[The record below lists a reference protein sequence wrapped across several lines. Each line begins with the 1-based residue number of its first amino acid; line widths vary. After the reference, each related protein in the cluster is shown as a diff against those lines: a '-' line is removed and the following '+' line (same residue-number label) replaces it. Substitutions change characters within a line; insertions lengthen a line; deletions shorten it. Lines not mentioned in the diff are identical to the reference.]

1 MTEFIKT
8 MAVLIVAFM
17 TVYVIITLFQSKNNM
32 SIIEGLTNEDG
43 TTTSSRNGEAGSA
56 ASYADSIKAQVT
68 KIQDEL
74 LVSKYRKD
82 YENTIIHMDDLVS
95 TMMIKQIQNMTIG
108 GSDSKAIMSSLNNL
122 NTLKSAKE
130 SLNVAM
136 KYLDGI

>member
-1 MTEFIKT
+1 MTEFVKT
-8 MAVLIVAFM
+8 MAILIVAFM
-17 TVYVIITLFQSKNNM
+17 TVYVIITLFQPNNNINM
-32 SIIEGLTNEDG
+32 IEGLTNEGG
-43 TTTSSRNGEAGSA
+43 TTSRNGEAGSA
-56 ASYADSIKAQVT
+56 ASYSDGIKAQVT

-82 YENTIIHMDDLVS
+82 YENTIIHMDDLVG

-108 GSDSKAIMSSLNNL
+108 GSDPKALILSLNNL

-136 KYLDGI
+136 KHLDGM

>member
-8 MAVLIVAFM
+8 IGILIFAFM
-17 TVYVIITLFQSKNNM
+17 TVYVIITLFQPKNNT
-32 SIIEGLTNEDG
+32 IEGLTNNEL
-43 TTTSSRNGEAGSA
+43 TSSKGEAGSA
-56 ASYADSIKAQVT
+56 ASYSDGIKAQVV

-82 YENTIIHMDDLVS
+82 YENTIIHLDDLVG
-95 TMMIKQIQNMTIG
+95 TMMIKQIQNMTVG
-108 GSDSKAIMSSLNNL
+108 GSDPKALMSSLNNL

-136 KYLDGI
+136 KFLDGM

>member
-8 MAVLIVAFM
+8 VGVLFVAFM
-17 TVYVIITLFQSKNNM
+17 TVYAIITLFQPKNNN
-32 SIIEGLTNEDG
+32 IIEGLTNEN
-43 TTTSSRNGEAGSA
+43 SSAGSGEAGSS
-56 ASYADSIKAQVT
+56 ASYADGIKAQVV

-82 YENTIIHMDDLVS
+82 YENTIIHMDDLVG
-95 TMMIKQIQNMTIG
+95 TMMIKQIQNMPVG
-108 GSDSKAIMSSLNNL
+108 GSDPKALITSLNNL
-122 NTLKSAKE
+122 NTLKMAKE

>member
-8 MAVLIVAFM
+8 IGILTVAFM
-17 TVYVIITLFQSKNNM
+17 TIYVIIILFQPKNNN

-43 TTTSSRNGEAGSA
+43 TTSSRNGEAGSA
-56 ASYADSIKAQVT
+56 ASYSDSIKAQVT

-74 LVSKYRKD
+74 LVPKYRKD

-108 GSDSKAIMSSLNNL
+108 GSDSKALISSLNNL
-122 NTLKSAKE
+122 NTLRSAKE

>member
-8 MAVLIVAFM
+8 ITVLIVAFM
-17 TVYVIITLFQSKNNM
+17 TVYVIITLFQPKNT
-32 SIIEGLTNEDG
+32 IEGLTNEDG
-43 TTTSSRNGEAGSA
+43 TSSRNGEAGSA
-56 ASYADSIKAQVT
+56 ASYADSIKAQLT

-82 YENTIIHMDDLVS
+82 YENTIINMDDLVG

-108 GSDSKAIMSSLNNL
+108 GSDPKELMLSLNNL

-136 KYLDGI
+136 KHLDGM

>member
-1 MTEFIKT
+1 MTEFVKT
-8 MAVLIVAFM
+8 MAILIVAFM
-17 TVYVIITLFQSKNNM
+17 TVYVIITLFQPNNNINM
-32 SIIEGLTNEDG
+32 IEGLTNEGG
-43 TTTSSRNGEAGSA
+43 TTSRNGEAGSA
-56 ASYADSIKAQVT
+56 ASYSDGIKAQVV

-82 YENTIIHMDDLVS
+82 YENTIINMDDLVG

-108 GSDSKAIMSSLNNL
+108 GSDPKALMLSLNNL

-136 KYLDGI
+136 KHLDGM